1 MSKQHLVIALHF
13 DAKADFGLAGR
24 LMPLGCEVRRLVLAG
39 MSSAY
44 DALGMR
50 LQSANAGRILP
61 ALLVAAGASFK
72 LADYASVWI
81 VSWSAPYSL
90 VRRILSIPADAEA
103 LTGWVSLDSGYASRD
118 PDGSAADAQVAP
130 FATFAQRARRGEK
143 ALFAGFTD
151 VPTHGAGNTNGYAS
165 TADFAKELQRMAGGT
180 GGLFTVEHWA
190 HDPAALAAA
199 ADKGAFWRD
208 EHIAARDTHG
218 PAFVDRAIRSWLA
231 AQDES
236 DTPTSEPPAPTPPT
250 RRNGVLRRGDH
261 GVAVDLWQ
269 RTLTHAGYPCAADAD
284 FGPRT
289 ESATRSLQHDAQL
302 TQDGVVGPLTRAAAE
317 CIIHRDPKPEN
328 IVFIAAKNFTPVP
341 ASSPRTISVIVIHT
355 AETDVRP
362 GATRAVASWFAG
374 PTAPS
379 ASAHYVVGPDEVIAC
394 VRESDVAWAAPGAN
408 SQGIQCE
415 LVGRASMTAADWDSP
430 PAQEA
435 LERLA
440 GLVAQLCRRH
450 AIPVRK
456 LSVDDLLAGARG
468 ICGHVDVSKAWKK
481 SLHWDPG
488 PSFPWGY
495 LLKMVERHFRDE

>member
-118 PDGSAADAQVAP
+118 PDGTAADAQVAP

-143 ALFAGFTD
+143 ALALGFTD
-151 VPTHGAGNTNGYAS
+151 VPTHGAGKSDGYAS
-165 TADFAKELQRMAGGT
+165 TADFAEELQRMAGGT

-190 HDPAALAAA
+190 HDSAALAAA

-208 EHIAARDTHG
+208 EHISARDTHG
-218 PAFVDRAIRSWLA
+218 PAFVERAIRSWLA
-231 AQDES
+231 AQD
-236 DTPTSEPPAPTPPT
+236 DGNTPTSEPPAPTPPT
-250 RRNGVLRRGDH
+250 RRDGLLRRGDR
-261 GVAVDLWQ
+261 GVSVDLWQ
-269 RTLTHAGYPCAADAD
+269 RTLTQAGYPCAADGD

-289 ESATRSLQHDAQL
+289 ESATRSLQHDAAL
-302 TQDGVVGPLTRAAAE
+302 NEDGVVGPLTRAAADR
-317 CIIHRDPKPEN
+317 ILHRNTKPEN
-328 IVFIAAKNFTPVP
+328 IAFIAAKNFTPVP

-362 GATRAVASWFAG
+362 GAARAVASWFAG
-374 PTAPS
+374 PSAPS

-408 SQGIQCE
+408 GVGVQVE
-415 LVGRASMTAADWDSP
+415 LTGRASMTAADWDSP
-430 PAQEA
+430 PAQAA

-440 GLVAQLCRRH
+440 VLVAQICRRH
-450 AIPVRK
+450 AIPVRR
-456 LSVDDLLAGARG
+456 LSADDLLAGARG
-468 ICGHVDVSKAWKK
+468 ICGHVDASKAWEK
-481 SLHWDPG
+481 STHTDPG
-488 PSFPWGY
+488 ISWPWDGF
-495 LLKMVERHFRDE
+495 LAMVAQRLDRT